1 MDFCSYFSGF
11 VSMKPQFFNN
21 CISVNKKLQERKTGR
36 KEKMICFQFFL
47 EVFLYNHK
55 GFWYNDIC

>member
-1 MDFCSYFSGF
+1 
-11 VSMKPQFFNN
+11 MKPRFFNN

-36 KEKMICFQFFL
+36 KRKKIYFQFFL
-47 EVFLYNHK
+47 AVFLYNHK